1 MRELDALDLGVL
13 LSVFAV
19 LLIFF
24 GIDFRV
30 SRRSA
35 HRHRER
41 ALLFTGVSLLGEVA
55 TVVALIL
62 TWVALFLPPEAE
74 GIDTVL
80 VFVPGSIAI
89 LCAVVLTVESVTART
104 LGLLGRDR
112 SRAVDAATRGS
123 TDGRG

>member
-1 MRELDALDLGVL
+1 MRELDPLDLGVL

-35 HRHRER
+35 HRYRGR
-41 ALLFTGVSLLGEVA
+41 ALLFTSISLLGEVA

-62 TWVALFLPPEAE
+62 TWIALFLPPEAE
-74 GIDTVL
+74 SVDTLL
-80 VFVPGSIAI
+80 VFVPGSLAI
-89 LCAVVLTVESVTART
+89 LCAVVLTVESVGGRA
-104 LGLLGRDR
+104 LGLLGRDQGTT
-112 SRAVDAATRGS
+112 DASAPRLTDDRG
-123 TDGRG
+123 